1 VKLVVAIALGVLVL
15 GVAAVL
21 AGQRQLLYPAPRPA
35 RPPERDL
42 GELLRL
48 RTTVAL
54 WSPPP
59 PGTSPVVVHFHGNG
73 EQLAD
78 LRHVVTGLRRNGL
91 GVLAVEYPGYGL
103 AGGSPSEE
111 SLFAAGREA
120 LAYAR
125 ERLGVPPERLV
136 LQGQSLGSG
145 VAARLAS
152 EGQGTALVLVSP
164 FTSMTDLAAHLF
176 PALPLSRLVRDRFD
190 TRAVAPS
197 VRIPVLIVHGDRDDL
212 VPFPMG
218 EELARTFPKARLLR
232 VAGAHH
238 NDLWLE
244 QGEELLSAIATFF
257 RGSRVR

>member
-1 VKLVVAIALGVLVL
+1 MKLAVAIALGVLVL

-21 AGQRQLLYPAPRPA
+21 AGQRHLLYPAPRPA

-54 WSPPP
+54 WSPPA
-59 PGTSPVVVHFHGNG
+59 GTSPVVVHFHGNG

-111 SLFAAGREA
+111 SLLAAGREA

-125 ERLGVPPERLV
+125 ERLGVPPEGLV
-136 LQGQSLGSG
+136 LQGQSLGTG

-152 EGQGTALVLVSP
+152 EGHGAALVLVSP

-212 VPFPMG
+212 VPFSMG
-218 EELARTFPKARLLR
+218 EELARTFPQARLMR
-232 VAGAHH
+232 VPGAHH
-238 NDLWLE
+238 NDLWLAH
-244 QGEELLSAIATFF
+244 GDELLSAIAAF
-257 RGSRVR
+257 VRAPAVR